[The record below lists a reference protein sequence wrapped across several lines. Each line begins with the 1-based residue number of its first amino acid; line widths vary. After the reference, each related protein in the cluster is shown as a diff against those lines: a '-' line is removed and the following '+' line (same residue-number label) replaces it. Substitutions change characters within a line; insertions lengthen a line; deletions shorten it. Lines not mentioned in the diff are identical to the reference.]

1 MKVFGIIGY
10 PLSHTFS
17 PSWFNKKFTDE
28 KIDAE
33 YKTFPIKDIS
43 LLRPLLQNTGSLAG
57 LNVTLPFKTQVIP
70 FLGKIENV
78 ALQINAVNTIKII
91 RRDHLYETEGY
102 NTDVYGFEESIKAI
116 LPDHRNALVL
126 GTGGGSAAVCFVL
139 KKFGLSFRL
148 VSRQPGKEH
157 ILSYTDLGKE
167 IVSENT
173 LIINTS
179 PLGMYPVLDR
189 YPLIPYH
196 FLTPKHYLYDLVYN
210 PEETLFLK
218 KGKEMGTGIKNGKEM
233 LILQAEKSWEI
244 WNQ

>member
-1 MKVFGIIGY
+1 MKIFGIIGY

-17 PSWFNKKFTDE
+17 PSWFNKKFIDE
-28 KIDAE
+28 NIDAE
-33 YKTFPIKDIS
+33 YKVFPIEDIS
-43 LLRPLLQNTGSLAG
+43 MLKPLLQNNGSLTG
-57 LNVTLPFKTQVIP
+57 LNVTLPYKTQVIP
-70 FLGKIENV
+70 YLGKIEDV
-78 ALQINAVNTIKII
+78 ASQINAVNTVRII
-91 RRDHLYETEGY
+91 RSNHSYETEGY

-116 LPDHRNALVL
+116 LPCHKNALVL

-139 KKFGLSFRL
+139 KKYDIMFRL
-148 VSRQPGKEH
+148 VSRQDGNEH
-157 ILSYTDLGKE
+157 ILSYSDLGKE
-167 IVSENT
+167 IISENT
-173 LIINTS
+173 LIINTT

-189 YPLIPYH
+189 CPLIPYH
-196 FLTPKHYLYDLVYN
+196 FLTTKHYLYDLVYN